1 MLGSC
6 RTDISNQLADILPP
20 VTSDTSGS
28 NELADIMATTTITLG
43 NIDDSIIARTQE
55 LLGSSAQD
63 MSPTISN
70 KEEAA
75 KRDTITIGSASGITI
90 DTSPQ
95 KQEEIQEIGMWP
107 STGEGTLVT
116 ASNEV
121 IVTGTVAASATAP
134 PKVKED
140 DPNDLPTW
148 PASSQEIVD
157 VKEEEE
163 QQGKRLRDRKPTTK
177 FSKEEDQYLIR
188 GVQKYGRGHWGKI
201 FKDPAYKF
209 DGSRSRDSLRMRYS
223 SREVKRLVKD
233 MEMQKLS

>member
-1 MLGSC
+1 M
-6 RTDISNQLADILPP
+6 
-20 VTSDTSGS
+20 
-28 NELADIMATTTITLG
+28 
-43 NIDDSIIARTQE
+43 
-55 LLGSSAQD
+55 
-63 MSPTISN
+63 
-70 KEEAA
+70 
-75 KRDTITIGSASGITI
+75 
-90 DTSPQ
+90 
-95 KQEEIQEIGMWP
+95 
-107 STGEGTLVT
+107 
-116 ASNEV
+116 
-121 IVTGTVAASATAP
+121 IVTGTVAASTTVPLKA
-134 PKVKED
+134 KED
-140 DPNDLPTW
+140 NPNDLPTW

-163 QQGKRLRDRKPTTK
+163 QQGIRLRDRKPTTK